1 MSLLPFS
8 SQLIADVGISLGDE
22 GKGRLIPEVADELRG
37 TPSSVSVV
45 LKVNGGANSGHTAGG
60 IKLNLLPAGVVVRD
74 AKHLCIGSG
83 VVADPRKIWWETMPL
98 EKKGHAILSR
108 LLIDERTMVTDLT
121 HRLLDLAWE
130 DYREKVLAEEPR
142 GSTGR
147 GITPAYA
154 DEISQW
160 QMTFSDFQAGP
171 NFFARKL
178 AQRADRALRVIQHVC
193 RVSPETFAG
202 FFDKLT
208 TAEQRANAEAIEL
221 GIFPKEEFD
230 FTRFRGDAPFTLNLD
245 ALTAVTWDAGVAL
258 APNIGEVRELIL
270 RELSAGHT
278 IIGEFGQAYWLDK
291 RHGYSPN
298 VTASHT
304 YTPEFFESA
313 GIPVQRIHT
322 FGVAKAYDTKVGTHT
337 FLTQMDDAH
346 PLAIKLKQI
355 EFGTSTGRQRMVG
368 WFDAVE
374 KGDALRYGGF
384 QDVMINKSDA
394 LTHSGPW
401 NGDLLICTSYQD
413 ASGKIYQ
420 HVPRNE
426 AVRKTLKPVYTR
438 HPGWTEDIS
447 KIRHFAELPLN
458 AQRYVAAMMKSTLD
472 VAYAGEPWPAAEKLP
487 NLRYLGVGP
496 EPSQIIKD
504 VPATAD
510 LVKRV

>member
-8 SQLIADVGISLGDE
+8 SQLVADVGISLGDE
-22 GKGRLIPEVADELRG
+22 GKGRLIPEIANELRG
-37 TPSSVSVV
+37 TPAAVSVV

-74 AKHLCIGSG
+74 AAHLCIGSG
-83 VVADPRKIWWETMPL
+83 VVADPRKIWWETRPL
-98 EKKGHAILSR
+98 EHKGHAILSR
-108 LLIDERTMVTDLT
+108 LLIDERTLVTDPL

-130 DYREKVLAEEPR
+130 DYRTKVLAEEPR

-147 GITPAYA
+147 GITPAYL
-154 DEISQW
+154 DEVGQW
-160 QMTFSDFQAGP
+160 QITFADFHAGS
-171 NFFARKL
+171 NYFARKL
-178 AQRADRALRVIQHVC
+178 AQRADRAMRIIQHVC
-193 RVSPETFAG
+193 RVSPATFAE

-208 TAEQRANAEAIEL
+208 AAELRANAEGIEL
-221 GIFPKEEFD
+221 GVFPKDEFD
-230 FTRFRGDAPFTLNLD
+230 FTRFRGREPFTLELER
-245 ALTAVTWDAGVAL
+245 LTAAYWQAGTAL
-258 APNIGEVRELIL
+258 SKNIGEVRELIL
-270 RELSAGHT
+270 RELAAGHT

-291 RHGYSPN
+291 RHGFSPN

-337 FLTQMDDAH
+337 FVTQMADAH
-346 PLAIKLKQI
+346 PLAQKLKQI

-374 KGDALRYGGF
+374 KGDVLRYGGF
-384 QDVMINKSDA
+384 QDLMINKADA
-394 LTHSGPW
+394 LTYSGEW
-401 NGDLLICTSYQD
+401 RGDLLICAAYED
-413 ASGKIYQ
+413 ASGKRYH

-426 AVRKTLKPVYTR
+426 AVRKTLRPVYSK

-447 KIRHFAELPLN
+447 QVRRFGDLPVN
-458 AQRYVAAMMKSTLD
+458 ARRYVAAMVKSTLD
-472 VAYAGEPWPAAEKLP
+472 VAYNGQLPGAAALP

-504 VPATAD
+504 VPATAE
-510 LVKRV
+510 LVKLV